1 MTFLRPLILIFL
13 FSLFNNIIFSQEP
26 TRCGTDE
33 ILEQQ
38 LLDPVFERSFNTV
51 MDVLSSQS
59 QRASSNETLTIPVVV
74 HVFHDGDDPVVVHVF
89 HDGDDYGTGSNIAD
103 EIVYDAI
110 ANLNACFAGEPWHT
124 TTHSGVTHPY
134 SDSNIEFCLASIDPD
149 GNTTN
154 GITRQN

>member
-1 MTFLRPLILIFL
+1 MTFFRPLILVFL
-13 FSLFNNIIFSQEP
+13 FSLFNSISFSQEP

-38 LLDPVFERSFNTV
+38 LLDPEFERSFNTV
-51 MDVLSSQS
+51 MEVLSSQF
-59 QRASSNETLTIPVVV
+59 QTASSNETLTI
-74 HVFHDGDDPVVVHVF
+74 PVVVHVF

-154 GITRQN
+154 GITSNN